1 MTTDIQP
8 EPARVDRKAILAELE
23 RELAQPVLPGVEER
37 QRRTRELLR
46 RGDQLLRH
54 SPIGRG
60 DW

>member
-1 MTTDIQP
+1 MKTDNQP
-8 EPARVDRKAILAELE
+8 EPARVDRKAIMAELE
-23 RELAQPVLPGVEER
+23 RELAKPVLPGVEER

-46 RGDQLLRH
+46 HGEQLLRN